1 MDSFVKQVCDFVY
14 SLYGGRDK
22 NVIDNINLKQNIH
35 TIISQ
40 TNLWFDVVIFFFN
53 GKGFKFK
60 FDFERKLM
68 LFENY
73 RSLNLR
79 IGPTCLP

>member
-1 MDSFVKQVCDFVY
+1 MKQVCDFVH
-14 SLYGGRDK
+14 SLYGGRNK
-22 NVIDNINLKQNIH
+22 NVLDNFTLKQNIH

-40 TNLWFDVVIFFFN
+40 TNLWFNVVIFFFY
-53 GKGFKFK
+53 GKGIEFK

-68 LFENY
+68 TIFENY

-79 IGPTCLP
+79 IVPMCLP